1 MERVEAGVGLQIFIR
16 QLIDQRWHIMEFVHC
31 VSQELYLERSLGQKS
46 LWETLILIIVRRDLR
61 ADIYSESEQ
70 L

>member
-31 VSQELYLERSLGQKS
+31 VSQELYLEKS
-46 LWETLILIIVRRDLR
+46 LWGTLILIIVRRDLR